1 MLKLK
6 QPSRRC
12 ILLHEESMLKL
23 KLHEE
28 SMLKLKLPS
37 RRCILLHQSEWACEW
52 AYSSSA
58 SRR

>member
-12 ILLHEESMLKL
+12 ILLHDESMLKL

-28 SMLKLKLPS
+28 SMLKLKLPL
-37 RRCILLHQSEWACEW
+37 RRCILHHQSEC
-52 AYSSSA
+52 AYL
-58 SRR
+58 